1 MNRNVR
7 LLIVLLVAVAA
18 AGIASFAAYRAI
30 QNLPVKQVEIGS
42 VQTVVAARE
51 LPVGTLL
58 TRDDVRLVAWPERS
72 MVPGSF
78 QSVDA
83 VVNRGL
89 VVQATEN
96 EPITESKLAA
106 AGTGAGLPP
115 TIPQGMR
122 AISLKVNE
130 VVGVAGFVVPG
141 TRVDVVVTLRNGPV
155 SAGGMSRIVLN
166 NITVLASGTRY
177 DQAKAQKDAQPIPTS
192 VVTLLV
198 TPEDAERLALAGAE
212 GSITL
217 VLRNPLDA
225 ETVKTAGS
233 RISSLLGA
241 PAPPPVERVVEGRKV
256 MRAPTPPKVEAP
268 KPYVVETIRAAKRSE
283 EAIR

>member
-1 MNRNVR
+1 MNRNAR
-7 LLIVLLVAVAA
+7 LLIVLVVALAA
-18 AGIASFAAYRAI
+18 AAVASFAAYRAI
-30 QNLPVKQVEIGS
+30 QNLPVKEVEVAS
-42 VQTVVAARE
+42 VQAVVASRD
-51 LPVGTLL
+51 LPVGSLL
-58 TRDDVRLVAWPERS
+58 TKEDIKTVSWPARAV
-72 MVPGSF
+72 VPGSF
-78 QSVDA
+78 TSTDP

-89 VVQATEN
+89 VVPVSEN

-141 TRVDVVVTLRNGPV
+141 TRVDVLVTLSNAQVGTV
-155 SAGGMSRIVLN
+155 SRIVLN
-166 NITVLASGTRY
+166 NITVLASGTRF
-177 DQAKAQKDAQPIPTS
+177 DQAKAQKEGQPIPTG

-198 TPEDAERLALAGAE
+198 TPEDAERLALAGNQ
-212 GSITL
+212 GSVTL
-217 VLRNPLDA
+217 VLRNPLDG
-225 ETVKTAGS
+225 EPVKTAGTYLA
-233 RISSLLGA
+233 SLMGA
-241 PAPPPVERVVEGRKV
+241 PAPPPVEKTVQGRKV
-256 MRAPTPPKVEAP
+256 VRAAAPPKPEAP

>member
-18 AGIASFAAYRAI
+18 AGVASFAAYRAI

-122 AISLKVNE
+122 AISLRVNE

-141 TRVDVVVTLRNGPV
+141 TRVDVVVTLRNGPA
-155 SAGGMSRIVLN
+155 SAGGMARIVLN

-233 RISSLLGA
+233 RINSLLGA

-256 MRAPTPPKVEAP
+256 VRAVAPPKPEAP

>member
-1 MNRNVR
+1 MNRNAR
-7 LLIVLLVAVAA
+7 LLIVLLVAIAA
-18 AGIASFAAYRAI
+18 AGVASFAAYRAI
-30 QNLPVKQVEIGS
+30 QNLPVKEVEVAS
-42 VQTVVAARE
+42 VQAVVATRD
-51 LPVGTLL
+51 LPVGSLL
-58 TRDDVRLVAWPERS
+58 TKDDVKTVSWPARAV
-72 MVPGSF
+72 VPGSF
-78 QSVDA
+78 TSIDP

-89 VVQATEN
+89 VVQVSEN
-96 EPITESKLAA
+96 EPITEGKLAA

-141 TRVDVVVTLRNGPV
+141 TRVDVLVTIRNNQSG
-155 SAGGMSRIVLN
+155 SLARIVLN

-177 DQAKAQKDAQPIPTS
+177 DQAKAQKDGQPIPTG
-192 VVTLLV
+192 VVTVLV
-198 TPEDAERLALAGAE
+198 TPEDAERLALAGSE
-212 GSITL
+212 GAVTL

-225 ETVKTAGS
+225 EPVKTNGA
-233 RISSLLGA
+233 RLAALMGA
-241 PAPPPVERVVEGRKV
+241 PAPPPVEKVVEGRKV
-256 MRAPTPPKVEAP
+256 VRAAAPPKPEAP